1 MSIRIAAERTRMAL
15 GAGAFVLAA
24 MLVPAVQLRSDVDGR
39 LYGVW
44 GLAIAVTLF
53 TDRAVKRAAW
63 RGELTVWTSVGAL
76 ALIGTGVVTVLLT
89 GVGHWLGL
97 GALLLIPAGL
107 LALGLTAVAR

>member
-39 LYGVW
+39 LYAVW

-53 TDRAVKRAAW
+53 TDRAH
-63 RGELTVWTSVGAL
+63 G
-76 ALIGTGVVTVLLT
+76 
-89 GVGHWLGL
+89 
-97 GALLLIPAGL
+97 
-107 LALGLTAVAR
+107 TAVVVVGRIDQRLVGKLHQLAVQRIVEHLGKLFGRDADRAVAAHAEEIFLICQRS